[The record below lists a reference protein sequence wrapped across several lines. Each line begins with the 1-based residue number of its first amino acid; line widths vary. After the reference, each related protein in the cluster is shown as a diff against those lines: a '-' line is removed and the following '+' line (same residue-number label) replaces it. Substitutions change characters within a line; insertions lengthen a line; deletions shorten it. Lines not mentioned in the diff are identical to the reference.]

1 MLCWIRRSK
10 NSSDRWPAPRVVLAG
25 FSRGAIACNYIGLH
39 DDQIAKLWCGFV
51 PYSHYDGVRKWSFA
65 KSDRAAAKVRLARL
79 GERPQFVLHEGD
91 GASATEKYLRE
102 SGIDIGKIEF
112 MSTGFRNHNDAW
124 ILRPS
129 KAREALRKW
138 LREVV
143 AEK

>member
-1 MLCWIRRSK
+1 M
-10 NSSDRWPAPRVVLAG
+10 
-25 FSRGAIACNYIGLH
+25 
-39 DDQIAKLWCGFV
+39 

-65 KSDRAAAKVRLARL
+65 KSDRAVAKLRLARL
-79 GERPQFVLHEGD
+79 GERPQFVLHEGN

-102 SGIDIGKIEF
+102 SGIDIGKIKF
-112 MSTGFRNHNDAW
+112 RSTGFRNHNDAW

-129 KAREALRKW
+129 KAREALRNW